1 MLLKYSYYDHLLAIS
16 INRGNFKKA
25 KANIDILKTY
35 KEALSLEDQIHLEFN
50 ELTVL
55 FYSKEMTDIRQKQ
68 ENLSIIYLKKNIIL
82 PQRKERKSCGS
93 ASHQVSNMTYGIDR
107 ITEHFKIL

>member
-35 KEALSLEDQIHLEFN
+35 KEILEF
-50 ELTVL
+50 
-55 FYSKEMTDIRQKQ
+55 FYEGTKTEKDLNFIA
-68 ENLSIIYLKKNIIL
+68 KN
-82 PQRKERKSCGS
+82 K
-93 ASHQVSNMTYGIDR
+93 
-107 ITEHFKIL
+107 